1 MQTQGVMSLILPV
14 HILAGT
20 LALLFGYVALAATKG
35 ATLHRKSGLLF
46 VAAMVTMALTGALV
60 AALSVTTVS
69 IVAGLLTFYFVTTGL
84 LTVRRRTPETE
95 RIDTAAMVFAAVIAV
110 LGFASGAA
118 IMRSGRPE
126 AIPMFIFGALGLLAA
141 KGDRRM
147 IREHGIQGKRRIA
160 RHVWRMCF
168 AMWVAAASFFWG
180 PPGRVPE
187 IINSPALLPIPVL
200 TPIAVMAV
208 WLWRLRGTRTLR
220 GLVGVEAPRA
230 QAPAATPGASHS
242 AL

>member
-1 MQTQGVMSLILPV
+1 MSLILPV

-35 ATLHRKSGLLF
+35 AVLHRKSGLFF
-46 VAAMVTMALTGALV
+46 VAAMVAMSLTGALV
-60 AALSVTTVS
+60 AVLNATTVS

-84 LTVRRRTPETE
+84 LTMRRRTPETA
-95 RIDTAAMVFAAVIAV
+95 RLDSAAMIFALIVAA
-110 LGFASGAA
+110 LGFATGAA
-118 IMRSGRPE
+118 ISRTGRPE
-126 AIPMFIFGALGLLAA
+126 AIPMFIFGAMGLIAA

-147 IREHGIQGKRRIA
+147 IREQGIQGKRRIA

-187 IINSPALLPIPVL
+187 IINLPALLPIPVL
-200 TPIAVMAV
+200 APIAVMAV
-208 WLWRLRGTRTLR
+208 WLWRLRGSRPMR
-220 GLVGVEAPRA
+220 GLVRA
-230 QAPAATPGASHS
+230 DAAGGALTTPDGAGHV